1 MRFYPGAGHP
11 CAHGFPRGLRLWC
24 ASLAVAATSTA
35 CEAPMLLHTG
45 YAAPNKVWYHWQH
58 DTRKHTL
65 IVCDVEPD
73 GSETNCR
80 ESDI

>member
-1 MRFYPGAGHP
+1 MRSHPGEGH
-11 CAHGFPRGLRLWC
+11 HGVPGLPGRLRLWC

-35 CEAPMLLHTG
+35 CEAPMLVHTG

-58 DTRKHTL
+58 SMHKHTL
-65 IVCDVEPD
+65 IVCDVAPD